1 MYVHGNSIMRTTLLI
16 LATTLT
22 FALAPA
28 HAQDKTTLISA
39 IRKEFNAINHDTT
52 LKKVVLENEE
62 FLPDMT
68 DGGGQLSG
76 FYQAG
81 QIRKIVSWVGRSNG
95 NEVCEFYF
103 QDGTLIFVYAQF
115 NSFVYDEKA
124 QTLRLDATEKTFE
137 GRYYFHNGKLI
148 EQVIAGRDRFEAE
161 DVEKMLLTRAG
172 DDRKLL
178 EQKMKGKRM

>member
-1 MYVHGNSIMRTTLLI
+1 MRTTLLM

-28 HAQDKTTLISA
+28 YAQDKATLINA

-103 QDGTLIFVYAQF
+103 QDGKLIFVYAQF
-115 NSFVYDEKA
+115 NAFVYDEKQQA
-124 QTLRLDATEKTFE
+124 LRLDATEKTFE
-137 GRYYFHNGKLI
+137 GRYYFHDGKLI
-148 EQVIAGRDRFEAE
+148 EQTITGRNWFEDG
-161 DVEKMLLTRAG
+161 DVEKMLLTRA
-172 DDRKLL
+172 DDNKKLL
-178 EQKMKGKRM
+178 KQKAKNKRM